1 MSDMGATLRTAA
13 LFLLLFALFG
23 VIGWAIGTVFMSDW
37 VIATAF
43 FLILAALLNSIG
55 YFFGS
60 KIVLWSY
67 GAKIVSPQEAP
78 RLHKI
83 VQEICLRANLPMPKI
98 AVIRTATPNAF
109 ATGRNKKNAVVAATT
124 GLLDILDDEEL
135 RGVLAHEMAHV
146 KDKDILIMTVAA
158 TIAGAISFAARMLW
172 FNSLYS
178 RRREGDQWI
187 ILLVA
192 ITVPIAA
199 FLTQLAISRSR
210 EYKADYEGAMLIQ
223 RPRALARAL
232 AKLEENNR
240 RRPIDRGNPASASL
254 FIVNPFRG
262 EGFVTLFSTHPPI
275 KERIRRLE
283 EMANKMGM
291 FG

>member
-1 MSDMGATLRTAA
+1 MRTAG
-13 LFLLLFALFG
+13 LFLLLIALFG
-23 VIGWAIGTVFMSDW
+23 VIGWAIGSVFMDDW
-37 VIATAF
+37 VIATSF
-43 FLILAALLNSIG
+43 FLIIAALINSIG

-78 RLHKI
+78 RLYKAI
-83 VQEICLRANLPMPKI
+83 QEICLKSDLPMPKLAI
-98 AVIRTATPNAF
+98 VKTATPNAF

-124 GLLDILDDEEL
+124 GLLEILDDEEL
-135 RGVLAHEMAHV
+135 KGVLAHEMAHV
-146 KDKDILIMTVAA
+146 KDKDILVMTVAA

-199 FLTQLAISRSR
+199 MLTQLAISRSR
-210 EYKADYEGAMLIQ
+210 EYKADYEGALLIQ

-232 AKLEENNR
+232 AKLEESNR
-240 RRPIDRGNPASASL
+240 RRPIDKGNPASASL

-262 EGFVTLFSTHPPI
+262 GGFVTLFSTHPPI

-283 EMANKMGM
+283 EMASTMGM

>member
-1 MSDMGATLRTAA
+1 MGATLRTAG
-13 LFLLLFALFG
+13 LFLLLIALFC
-23 VIGWAIGTVFMSDW
+23 VIGWAIGTVFMGDW
-37 VIATAF
+37 VVATAF
-43 FLILAALLNSIG
+43 FLIVAALINSIG

-60 KIVLWSY
+60 KIILWSY
-67 GAKIVSPQEAP
+67 QAKIVSTQEAP
-78 RLHKI
+78 RLHKA
-83 VQEICLRANLPMPKI
+83 VQEICLKSDLPMPKI
-98 AVIRTATPNAF
+98 AIVKTATPNAF

-135 RGVLAHEMAHV
+135 KGVLAHEMAHV
-146 KDKDILIMTVAA
+146 KDRDILVMTVAA

-199 FLTQLAISRSR
+199 MLTQLAISRSR
-210 EYKADYEGAMLIQ
+210 EYKADHEGAMLIQ

-232 AKLEENNR
+232 AKLEESNK
-240 RRPIDRGNPASASL
+240 RRPIDKGNPASTSL

-262 EGFVTLFSTHPPI
+262 GSFVSLFSTHPPI

-283 EMANKMGM
+283 EMAGTMGM

>member
-1 MSDMGATLRTAA
+1 MRTAG
-13 LFLLLFALFG
+13 LFLLLIALFG
-23 VIGWAIGTVFMSDW
+23 VIGWAIGSVFMDDW
-37 VIATAF
+37 VIATSF
-43 FLILAALLNSIG
+43 FLIIAALINSIG

-78 RLHKI
+78 RLHKAI
-83 VQEICLRANLPMPKI
+83 QEICLKSDLPMPKLAI
-98 AVIRTATPNAF
+98 VKTATPNAF

-124 GLLDILDDEEL
+124 GLLEILDDEEL
-135 RGVLAHEMAHV
+135 KGVLAHEMAHV
-146 KDKDILIMTVAA
+146 KDKDILVMTVAA

-172 FNSLYS
+172 FNSLYN

-199 FLTQLAISRSR
+199 MLTQLAISRSR
-210 EYKADYEGAMLIQ
+210 EYKADYEGALLIQ

-232 AKLEENNR
+232 AKLEESNR

-262 EGFVTLFSTHPPI
+262 GGFVTLFSTHPPI

-283 EMANKMGM
+283 EMASTMGM